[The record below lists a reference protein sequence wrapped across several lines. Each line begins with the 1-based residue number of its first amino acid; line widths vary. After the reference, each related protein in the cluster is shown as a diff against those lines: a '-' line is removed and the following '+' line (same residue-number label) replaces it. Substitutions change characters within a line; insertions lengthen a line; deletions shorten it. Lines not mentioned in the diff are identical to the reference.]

1 MTTVRMAMQA
11 GQYLAANEAI
21 DRIEAQHYTDEEAML
36 GIGECRTHLGQHML
50 AERACRAALKAA
62 PNSTRAAYALASVL
76 VATGDIDEAD
86 TLYSRVIDQS
96 PRDWDAWINRS
107 TLRTAT
113 PERNHVSAIQRAL
126 REAGSNP
133 DAAVALGYA
142 LAKEFEDLGE
152 FDAAFIHLADA
163 AQIRRSR
170 MAYRVDADVRTMAA
184 IADAFCLKRLAKT
197 PLATDE
203 EGPIFVLGLP
213 RSGTTLVDRILAS
226 HADITSFGELQD
238 FPLALMQTNSDV
250 SDKASLIN
258 KSAQMDHTT
267 LGSEYLR
274 RINGLSTT
282 PGFVIDKAPLNFLY
296 IGLIALAL
304 PNARIV
310 HVRRGAMD
318 SSYAMFKSLFRM
330 GYPFSY
336 SLADLAEY
344 RIGYADLMAHWR
356 HALPNRM
363 VEIDYELLVRN
374 PESET
379 RRMLNELRIGWDES
393 CLNPQ
398 RNISPVAT
406 ASAVQVRAPIHDRSV
421 GLWRKYE
428 QHLAP
433 LIAAFTAADIP
444 LETGGTGCFAS

>member
-1 MTTVRMAMQA
+1 MTTVRLAMQA

-21 DRIEAQHYTDEEAML
+21 ERIEAEHYTDEEAML
-36 GIGECRTHLGQHML
+36 GIGECRTHLGQHVL
-50 AERACRAALKAA
+50 AERACRAALKAT

-86 TLYSRVIDQS
+86 TLYSRVIAES
-96 PRDWDAWINRS
+96 PRDWDAWTNRS

-113 PERNHVSAIQRAL
+113 PERNHVSAIQQAL
-126 REAGSNP
+126 RAAGNNP
-133 DAAVALGYA
+133 DATVALGYA

-152 FDAAFIHLADA
+152 FDAAFTHLANA

-170 MAYRVDADVRTMAA
+170 MAYKVDADVRTMAA
-184 IADAFCLKRLAKT
+184 IADAFCVKRLAKT
-197 PLATDE
+197 PLTVDE
-203 EGPIFVLGLP
+203 KGPIFVLGLP

-226 HADITSFGELQD
+226 HADITSLGELQD

-250 SDKASLIN
+250 SDKTSLIN
-258 KSAQMDHTT
+258 NSAQMDHAH

-274 RINGLSTT
+274 RIKGLSVA

-336 SLADLAEY
+336 SLTDLAAY
-344 RIGYADLMAHWR
+344 RIAYADLMAHWR

-363 VEIDYELLVRN
+363 VEIDYERLVRN
-374 PESET
+374 PEDET
-379 RRMLNELRIGWDES
+379 RRTLNELGISWDEA
-393 CLNPQ
+393 CLSPH
-398 RNISPVAT
+398 RNASPVAT

-433 LIAAFTAADIP
+433 LAAALTAANIS
-444 LETGGTGCFAS
+444 LETGGT